1 MEEDIYKSVEFD
13 GIRVM
18 NKLGRRNFMDNN
30 KIETISNLFEDKE
43 IRSVWDSEKE
53 EYFFSVV
60 DVISALTDSNIP
72 RNYWSDLKRKLKSEG
87 SELHENI
94 VQLKMKAQDGKMR
107 ETDTLDTKGIFR
119 LIESVPSSKAEPF
132 KVWLANLG
140 SERIDEVFDP
150 EIAVNRAVQYYRNKG
165 YNDEWIKARLNG
177 IVDRFKLTDV
187 WKEGGITKPI
197 EYALLTNEIYTG
209 KIINGKQEVSDFL
222 TGQRRDKDETEWM
235 VVERPELRIIEDET
249 FEKAQEILRGRHD
262 AFNLSHERQSN
273 KHLFSTLIKCKECGW
288 AFRRTVRTYKN
299 TYVRWVCS
307 GRNGRGV
314 DSCPNKTVVDEE
326 ELIEVLQEYFTNVL
340 KQKKKV
346 IAHVVNEFQRVYKAK
361 DENVE
366 YEKELNAELAK
377 LQKTRQ
383 KYMDIVL

>member
-1 MEEDIYKSVEFD
+1 
-13 GIRVM
+13 
-18 NKLGRRNFMDNN
+18 MDNN
-30 KIETISNLFEDKE
+30 KLDIITNLFEEKE
-43 IRSVWDSEKE
+43 IRSIWNSEKE

-197 EYALLTNEIYTG
+197 EYALLTNEIYKG
-209 KIINGKQEVSDFL
+209 WSGMKASEYKKLKGLRKESL
-222 TGQRRDKDETEWM
+222 RDNMTD
-235 VVERPELRIIEDET
+235 
-249 FEKAQEILRGRHD
+249 
-262 AFNLSHERQSN
+262 
-273 KHLFSTLIKCKECGW
+273 
-288 AFRRTVRTYKN
+288 
-299 TYVRWVCS
+299 
-307 GRNGRGV
+307 
-314 DSCPNKTVVDEE
+314 
-326 ELIEVLQEYFTNVL
+326 IEVLLTDLGEIATRDIAQTEHPQGFNENMNVAKRGGQVANDARKSYE
-340 KQKKKV
+340 KQTKKSAISKNNALNYKYVADEKLIEDKKSKKK
-346 IAHVVNEFQRVYKAK
+346 K
-361 DENVE
+361 
-366 YEKELNAELAK
+366 
-377 LQKTRQ
+377 
-383 KYMDIVL
+383 